1 MKMMMS
7 CYKGNVKNT
16 YRWIVISVGKD
27 DLSVS
32 PKEGASTDSIIICMR
47 VSCRPQRSKENV
59 GPAGL
64 PDMMMNVN
72 AVSLFINI
80 QISFLFLSLSLSH
93 SFKYLYSWKNGRQTD
108 VTYIHGV

>member
-1 MKMMMS
+1 
-7 CYKGNVKNT
+7 
-16 YRWIVISVGKD
+16 
-27 DLSVS
+27 
-32 PKEGASTDSIIICMR
+32 MR

-80 QISFLFLSLSLSH
+80 QISFLFLSLSH
-93 SFKYLYSWKNGRQTD
+93 SFKYLYGWKNGRQLD
-108 VTYIHGV
+108 VTYIHLIIFFESAAPLRVALHISFFKNENCN